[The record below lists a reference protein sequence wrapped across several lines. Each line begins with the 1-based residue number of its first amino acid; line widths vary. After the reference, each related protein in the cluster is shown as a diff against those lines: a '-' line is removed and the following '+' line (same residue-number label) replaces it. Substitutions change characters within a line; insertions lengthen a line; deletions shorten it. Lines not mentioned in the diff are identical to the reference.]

1 MRGPHQYAQTHPL
14 AAAVRKCA
22 CYGRL
27 IARESRPSLA
37 SHSRRHFLC
46 LGRQTSLVPAKWQ
59 DGHFTRESAPS
70 FLRVAD
76 HTSEA
81 GARTIG
87 RFRSTRGAVG
97 CDEPEHVAAHGP
109 HRHYHGDASQAGER
123 TKGARP
129 PNEDRRY
136 GELRLSIAQ
145 VGRGA
150 PPSKSI
156 SMSVRE
162 FANAGNV
169 IAVLRSVV
177 SITSPESPTNTYR
190 PSRL

>member
-1 MRGPHQYAQTHPL
+1 MRMVDRWLGQ
-14 AAAVRKCA
+14 
-22 CYGRL
+22 
-27 IARESRPSLA
+27 
-37 SHSRRHFLC
+37 SRRTPFAA
-46 LGRQTSLVPAKWQ
+46 SV
-59 DGHFTRESAPS
+59 
-70 FLRVAD
+70 RVAD

-87 RFRSTRGAVG
+87 RFGQLEVLSAAMNPSTLPLMVRIATIRGCIG
-97 CDEPEHVAAHGP
+97 SPK
-109 HRHYHGDASQAGER
+109 AGER

-129 PNEDRRY
+129 PNEDIREFVRRY

>member
-1 MRGPHQYAQTHPL
+1 MGTILGTVLKCRRRDWLNQPGFSVSKDGRFPVPKLVEEPGARTAPFHVVVNWRMPSPKPRRTSVRM
-14 AAAVRKCA
+14 AVNT
-22 CYGRL
+22 L
-27 IARESRPSLA
+27 
-37 SHSRRHFLC
+37 
-46 LGRQTSLVPAKWQ
+46 
-59 DGHFTRESAPS
+59 
-70 FLRVAD
+70 
-76 HTSEA
+76 EA
-81 GARTIG
+81 GARTTG

-109 HRHYHGDASQAGER
+109 HLQYHGDASAAPLKAEER

-145 VGRGA
+145 VGRRA

-169 IAVLRSVV
+169 ITVLRSVV
-177 SITSPESPTNTYR
+177 SITS
-190 PSRL
+190 